1 MSLNDKV
8 NLWRLCNAEI
18 ESKRKKNY
26 QKKKK
31 CYKKRLPKSFL
42 HNINVTDKWN
52 RTEFVIWM
60 IQKHNLYN

>member
-1 MSLNDKV
+1 MIRLTYGAFAMLKLKV
-8 NLWRLCNAEI
+8 E
-18 ESKRKKNY
+18 EKKTTK
-26 QKKKK
+26 KKKK

-52 RTEFVIWM
+52 HTEFVIWM

>member
-18 ESKRKKNY
+18 ESQRKKNY

-31 CYKKRLPKSFL
+31 CYKKRLSKSFL

>member
-1 MSLNDKV
+1 MIRLTYGAFAMLKLKV
-8 NLWRLCNAEI
+8 KE
-18 ESKRKKNY
+18 KKTTK
-26 QKKKK
+26 KKKK

-52 RTEFVIWM
+52 HTEFVIWM